1 LGKEGRKGNVVVLM
15 KKEVR
20 FGGKKEG
27 LYSAHLG
34 PRTQAA
40 YGLKSVVYV
49 SRQRGVGEL

>member
-1 LGKEGRKGNVVVLM
+1 MLIFSSLGKEGRKGNVVVLM

-34 PRTQAA
+34 PGHKLRT
-40 YGLKSVVYV
+40 V
-49 SRQRGVGEL
+49 SRVSCT